1 MGRSKRHH
9 YVPQGLQK
17 YFCSEDG
24 KIWYSNRASLT
35 EQFSKPEARNTS
47 SAFQQRN
54 FYTVLSS
61 MDKPSDEVER
71 KFYGKVDDQLG
82 KTIAEVISFLS
93 QGQVPQFR
101 GQALESFKN
110 LVLSLHR
117 RSIDLAH
124 KLDELKIGQSIIEN
138 TVADA
143 SENYGLNRDEVI
155 SELRLPNAK
164 QLGRDIR
171 VRAQTVRP
179 DLELEALAA
188 YQVSTIGA
196 GGKSS
201 FVLGSRM
208 VYRISN
214 GTSDSLGSKNVE
226 LWFPICPKYCLVLHA
241 LDEVASKIMTC
252 PSRKIR
258 EVNEYIVSN
267 CREIGSHSEKLLL
280 SLLNRT

>member
-9 YVPQGLQK
+9 YVPQVLQK
-17 YFCSEDG
+17 YFCSEEG
-24 KIWYSNRASLT
+24 KIWYSNRTSLT
-35 EQFSKPEARNTS
+35 EQFSKPEARNTR

-61 MDKPSDEVER
+61 EDESSDEVER
-71 KFYGKVDDQLG
+71 KFYGVVDDQLG

-93 QGQVPQFR
+93 RGQAPQFI

-117 RSIDLAH
+117 RSIDLTY

-143 SENYGLNRDEVI
+143 SEDYGLSRDEVI
-155 SELRLPNAK
+155 SELRLPDAK

-171 VRAQTVRP
+171 VRAQTARP
-179 DLELEALAA
+179 DLELEALAT
-188 YQVSTIGA
+188 YQVATIVAEGN
-196 GGKSS
+196 SS

-226 LWFPICPKYCLVLHA
+226 LWFPISPKYCLVLHT
-241 LDEVASKIMTC
+241 LDEVDAKIITC
-252 PSRKIR
+252 PIRKIR

-267 CREIGSHSEKLLL
+267 CHEIGSHSEKLLL
-280 SLLNRT
+280 SLLKRT